1 MRHAFGAVVVSLFA
15 VVFLHGAWLIR
26 LLNPPFIRYL
36 RSRPSGRTER
46 PADRARPDER
56 AATQSARGDAAVADR
71 RFVQAAYGE
80 VGWVRNLRAAG
91 RAAVTQGR
99 HSDTLEAVELPA
111 DVAAMLVRDAL
122 APFRRSSLLRRV
134 VGPTARPP
142 AGVLRYFGVRIDDTL
157 DDYLVA
163 AGRQPLFELRAPVAR

>member
-1 MRHAFGAVVVSLFA
+1 MRHAFGAVVVSMFA
-15 VVFLHGAWLIR
+15 LVFLHGAWLIR
-26 LLNPPFIRYL
+26 LLNPPFVRYL
-36 RSRPSGRTER
+36 RAGLPGGPNVLLTVRGRTSGRPRSTPVVMLR
-46 PADRARPDER
+46 L
-56 AATQSARGDAAVADR
+56 GDR

-91 RAAVTQGR
+91 QAVVTRGR
-99 HSDTLEAVELPA
+99 HSDTLEAVVLPA

-142 AGVLRYFGVRIDDTL
+142 VGVLHDFGVRIDDTL
-157 DDYLVA
+157 DEYLAVVT
-163 AGRQPLFELRAPVAR
+163 RQPLFELRAPAAR

>member
-36 RSRPSGRTER
+36 GAGLPGGPNVLLTVRGRTSGRPR
-46 PADRARPDER
+46 SLPVAML
-56 AATQSARGDAAVADR
+56 QVADR
-71 RFVQAAYGE
+71 RFIQAAYGE
-80 VGWVRNLRAAG
+80 VGWVRNLRAVG
-91 RAAVTQGR
+91 RAAVTHGR

-142 AGVLRYFGVRIDDTL
+142 AGVLCYFGVRIDDTL